1 MKIQFFYDD
10 VRFRLRKSTP
20 LKDLIVE
27 VIRGE
32 GKVPGDLMFILTNDK
47 NVLKINKEFLTHDYF
62 TDVITFDYN
71 IEKIINGEIYISID
85 TVKRNAHDYKV
96 SFEIELTRVVVH
108 SVLHLCGYDDK
119 TDDERK
125 TMRMMEDFWLDK
137 D

>member
-20 LKDLIVE
+20 LKELLVE

-32 GKVPGDLMFILTNDK
+32 GKVPGDLMFILTNDQ

-71 IEKIINGEIYISID
+71 VEKVINGEIYISID
-85 TVKRNAHDYKV
+85 TVRRNAHDYKV
-96 SFEIELTRVVVH
+96 SFEHELTRVVVH

-125 TMRMMEDFWLDK
+125 TIRMMEDFWLDK